1 MHTASR
7 YLIAA
12 FVVSL
17 AHAAAGCAHS
27 SLPVSVRA
35 DFSSVRSEFSPDRW
49 PPQDRDRYLALQ
61 AVSYDD
67 APTRLDKVAVSANG
81 MIAGTS
87 DPLAVHA
94 GLEALRRGGSAADAA
109 LTTALAQVA
118 LTAGSTVSYAGIM
131 AVVYYDAS
139 TGKTSTLNA
148 GYNTV
153 QEEKDPRTIPTIG
166 SHSGRTAL
174 VPGFMGGVQALHDRF
189 GRLPF
194 AALFAPAVWVAEEGV
209 PVGPMVG
216 NLLRAEEQFITR
228 LPATRRIF
236 TKEDGTLYGHGDV
249 LRQPELAT
257 TLTNVAARGAA
268 YMYSGAWAHRFVEAV
283 RREGGK
289 MTLDDL
295 SAYRAEWTE
304 PLRIEYRDYEVISL
318 GLPSIGGLH
327 TLSALELAEVADLNR
342 LGHYTASPEALYT
355 LIQISR
361 LQRIL
366 AFTPDAALE
375 AAFPDVGW
383 SPASALTRTTAER
396 LLAHIRKPDWQPKM
410 LRLLNQTVASNHSAG
425 VVAVDEQGNVASLVH
440 TCNCAGWGST
450 GIFVDGVSIPDSAS
464 FQQRQI
470 ADAGAGARL
479 PEGLNPLIVLKSG
492 KPTLASA
499 AVGAGLFEA
508 TLQNLISVLDF
519 DMDPKTAV
527 DQPNYHGPSIE
538 ISRRSHPRLE
548 LEKEVL
554 VEGDF
559 PEAVLKGLRARGQA
573 LELLKAPPST
583 TGTWIGIR
591 IDFKNRELRGGVP
604 SRLRAHVEGY

>member
-1 MHTASR
+1 MEPVSR
-7 YLIAA
+7 LLIVA

-27 SLPVSVRA
+27 SPPVSVRSE
-35 DFSSVRSEFSPDRW
+35 FSSVRSEFSPDRW
-49 PPQDRDRYLALQ
+49 PQQDRDRYLALQ
-61 AVSYDD
+61 AVSYND
-67 APTRLDKVAVSANG
+67 APKRLDKVAVSAKG

-87 DPLAVHA
+87 DPFAVHA

-131 AVVYYDAS
+131 TVVYYDAS
-139 TGKTSTLNA
+139 TAKTYTLNA

-153 QEEKDPRTIPTIG
+153 QEEKDPRTIPRMG
-166 SHSGRTAL
+166 SPSGRTAL
-174 VPGFMGGVQALHDRF
+174 VPGFMAGVQSLHDRF

-194 AALFAPAVWVAEEGV
+194 AALFAPAVWVSEEGV
-209 PVGPMVG
+209 PVGPMVA
-216 NLLRAEEQFITR
+216 NLLRAEQQFITR
-228 LPATRRIF
+228 LPATRRILA
-236 TKEDGTLYGHGDV
+236 KEDGTLYGHGDI

-257 TLTNVAARGAA
+257 TLRNIAAKGAA

-295 SAYRAEWTE
+295 SAYRPEWTE
-304 PLRIEYRDYEVISL
+304 PLQMPYRDYEVISL

-327 TLSALELAEVADLNR
+327 TLSALRLAEVADLKKQ
-342 LGHYTASPEALYT
+342 GHYAASPEALYT

-366 AFTPDAALE
+366 AFTPEAALKE
-375 AAFPDVGW
+375 AFPDVDW
-383 SPASALTRTTAER
+383 SPASALTRATAER

-410 LRLLNQTVASNHSAG
+410 MRLLNQTAAPNHSAG
-425 VVAVDEQGNVASLVH
+425 VVAVDEQGNVASLLH
-440 TCNCAGWGST
+440 TCYCYGWGST

-464 FQQRQI
+464 VQQRQI

-479 PEGLNPLIVLKSG
+479 PEVANPLIVLKSG
-492 KPTLASA
+492 KPILASA
-499 AVGAGLFEA
+499 AVGPGLFEV

-519 DMDPKTAV
+519 DMDPKSAV

-548 LEKEVL
+548 LEKEML
-554 VEGDF
+554 LEGDF

-573 LELLKAPPST
+573 LDLMKAPPPMM
-583 TGTWIGIR
+583 GQWIGIR
-591 IDFKNRELRGGVP
+591 IDFNSRELRGGVP
-604 SRLRAHVEGY
+604 SRWRGHVEGY

>member
-1 MHTASR
+1 MQTVSR
-7 YLIAA
+7 CLIVA

-27 SLPVSVRA
+27 SNPV
-35 DFSSVRSEFSPDRW
+35 SVRSEFSPGRW
-49 PPQDRDRYLALQ
+49 TQQDRDRYLALQ
-61 AVSYDD
+61 AVSYND
-67 APTRLDKVAVSANG
+67 APKRLDKVAVSAKG

-94 GLEALRRGGSAADAA
+94 GLEVLRRGGSAADAA

-131 AVVYYDAS
+131 TVVYYDAS
-139 TGKTSTLNA
+139 TAQTYTLNA

-153 QEEKDPRTIPTIG
+153 QEEKDPGTIPTIG

-174 VPGFMGGVQALHDRF
+174 VPGFMAGVQALHDRF

-194 AALFAPAVWVAEEGV
+194 AALFGPAVWLAEEGV
-209 PVGPMVG
+209 PVGPMVT
-216 NLLRAEEQFITR
+216 NLLRAEQQFITR

-236 TKEDGTLYGHGDV
+236 TKEDGTLYGHGDI
-249 LRQPELAT
+249 LRQPELVT
-257 TLTNVAARGAA
+257 TLTNVAAKGAA

-283 RREGGK
+283 EQEGGK

-295 SAYRAEWTE
+295 SGYRPQWTE
-304 PLRIEYRDYEVISL
+304 PLRMQYRDYEVISL
-318 GLPSIGGLH
+318 GSPNIGGLH
-327 TLSALELAEVADLNR
+327 TVSALKLAEVADLKKH
-342 LGHYTASPEALYT
+342 GHYSASPEALYS

-366 AFTPDAALE
+366 AFTPAAALKD
-375 AAFPDVGW
+375 AFRDVDW
-383 SPASALTRTTAER
+383 SPASALTTATAER
-396 LLAHIRKPDWQPKM
+396 LLAHIRKPDWQPEM
-410 LRLLNQTVASNHSAG
+410 LRLLNQAFASNHSAG
-425 VVAVDEQGNVASLVH
+425 VLAVDEQGNVASLLH
-440 TCNCAGWGST
+440 TCYCYGWGST

-464 FQQRQI
+464 FHQRQI

-492 KPTLASA
+492 KPILASA
-499 AVGAGLFEA
+499 AVGSGMLEA

-519 DMDPKTAV
+519 DMDPKSAV
-527 DQPNYHGPSIE
+527 DQPNSHGPSFE
-538 ISRRSHPRLE
+538 LTRRSQPRLE
-548 LEKEVL
+548 LEKEML
-554 VEGDF
+554 LEGDF
-559 PEAVLKGLRARGQA
+559 PEAVLEGLRARGQA
-573 LELLKAPPST
+573 LELIKAPPPMM
-583 TGTWIGIR
+583 GTWIGIR
-591 IDFKNRELRGGVP
+591 IDFNSRELRGGVP